1 MFRQNSLQLGDEAY
15 SIILDTG
22 EQMRRSKNGREI
34 LEMKIRK
41 KIRII
46 VADPAGNITIFVKDP
61 FDRTQYQQVAKQ
73 LLENEDLKGEQV
85 AFILDTPQCGR
96 AEGKMEMCG
105 LEFCGNG
112 SRSFGL
118 IRARD
123 MGIKGKGSVNVDVS
137 GCDEI
142 LTVEVDTDTNYT
154 KVKMPCPVGMS
165 KIDLCALQIDDGDNT
180 ESNKSNIKETPLV
193 DFGGILHVILRGIP
207 ATKENFD
214 AVKDYITEKFN
225 PPALGVMFCDSKTER
240 DGESLIF
247 PITPVVYVKD
257 VDTTYFEGSCGSG
270 TTACAAAFGL
280 EKGEGIH
287 HFVFPQPAG
296 TIEATAVI
304 ARGGAEKGYVEKVY
318 IEGKVELSEEKLV
331 EIEVES

>member
-1 MFRQNSLQLGDEAY
+1 
-15 SIILDTG
+15 
-22 EQMRRSKNGREI
+22 MRRSKNGREI

-105 LEFCGNG
+105 LEFCRNG
-112 SRSFGL
+112 SRSSGL

-154 KVKMPCPVGMS
+154 QVKMPCPVGMS
-165 KIDLCALQIDDGDNT
+165 KIDPCT
-180 ESNKSNIKETPLV
+180 
-193 DFGGILHVILRGIP
+193 
-207 ATKENFD
+207 
-214 AVKDYITEKFN
+214 
-225 PPALGVMFCDSKTER
+225 
-240 DGESLIF
+240 
-247 PITPVVYVKD
+247 
-257 VDTTYFEGSCGSG
+257 
-270 TTACAAAFGL
+270 
-280 EKGEGIH
+280 
-287 HFVFPQPAG
+287 
-296 TIEATAVI
+296 
-304 ARGGAEKGYVEKVY
+304 
-318 IEGKVELSEEKLV
+318 
-331 EIEVES
+331 